1 MCQAKPGPRCSA
13 HQKQNFKS
21 ALDKMTAIRS
31 STNSEL
37 KEGQR
42 EETIR
47 NFANNLAELNATP
60 IGQRLLRTRLLQ
72 TTNDFDKKSIRRQMT
87 FGKQLRE
94 ARLEA
99 AKNGGEA
106 IETPPFKV
114 TAINMNSI
122 LNSYDWYS
130 NQFEAEEQIAK
141 NNNQQE
147 KSVAQQNEEERLAEK
162 AAKGLALR
170 RRREQEKISK
180 QQAEDRRNNR
190 ALQRYVESSVSD
202 IRYLNNT
209 NNGVIAQMNPSE
221 PLWKNRAATRIKMAK
236 KLPPEVLEVAGPRIR
251 KLIEEAA
258 ERESKI
264 EEYQKTFN
272 TPPVADR
279 LSNLFA
285 RLGSKLPNRVQ
296 EF

>member
-21 ALDKMTAIRS
+21 ALDKMTVVRG
-31 STNSEL
+31 STNSQL
-37 KEGQR
+37 KEGER

-72 TTNDFDKKSIRRQMT
+72 ATNEFDKKSIRRQMT

-99 AKNGGEA
+99 VKTGGEVV
-106 IETPPFKV
+106 ETPAFKV
-114 TAINMNSI
+114 SASS
-122 LNSYDWYS
+122 LNSVMTAYDWYS
-130 NQFEAEEQIAK
+130 SQFKAEAAE
-141 NNNQQE
+141 NNNEE

-236 KLPPEVLEVAGPRIR
+236 KLPPEVLEAAGPRIR
-251 KLIEEAA
+251 KLIEETA

-272 TPPVADR
+272 TPPVTER

-285 RLGSKLPNRVQ
+285 KLGSKLPNRVQ